1 MNKFL
6 MFATDRL
13 WLRPTLEEDADFI
26 VEVFNTPGA
35 LRFIGDRD
43 INSKEQAQEFIF
55 NRPLVQL
62 EKLGYSNYTIVER
75 VTGAKVGVAG
85 LYERPYLDYADM
97 GYALLPDYEGK
108 GYAREASRRL
118 LVAAQED
125 FELDTVCAITHPEN
139 HKSSA
144 LLLDLGFRQ
153 VDEVELPDIKG
164 TSLYFE
170 IDLGTT

>member
-6 MFATDRL
+6 MFGTDRL

-43 INSKEQAQEFIF
+43 INSKELALEFIY

-62 EKLGYSNYTIVER
+62 EELGYSNYTIIER
-75 VTGAKVGVAG
+75 VSGAKVGVAG
-85 LYERPYLDYADM
+85 LYARPHLEHSDL
-97 GYALLPDYEGK
+97 GYALLPKYEGK

-118 LVAAQED
+118 LEAAHED
-125 FELDTVCAITHPEN
+125 FELETVCAITHPEN
-139 HKSSA
+139 HKSSK
-144 LLLDLGFRQ
+144 LLLDLGFEQ

-170 IDLGTT
+170 IALNKV